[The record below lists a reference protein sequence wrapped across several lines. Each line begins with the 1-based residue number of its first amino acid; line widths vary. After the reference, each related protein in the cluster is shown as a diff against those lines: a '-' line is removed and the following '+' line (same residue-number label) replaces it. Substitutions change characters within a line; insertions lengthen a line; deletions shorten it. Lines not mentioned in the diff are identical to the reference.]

1 MFGYFLV
8 NPSFTAMSC
17 ASFSDEYNMTD
28 PDCDDDASPEVSTLF
43 FEHEII
49 PAINRITADTAAIR
63 FCISFSQYVIDAIV
77 QTLRFSDSC
86 LDLIWVKYKSYRK
99 FCQCKFRTSAEKTV
113 F

>member
-28 PDCDDDASPEVSTLF
+28 PDCDEDVAFPEDSALF

-49 PAINRITADTAAIR
+49 PAINRIAVNTAAIR
-63 FCISFSQYVIDAIV
+63 LCISFSHKNFCRKLQLLKKFLAVRASAHV
-77 QTLRFSDSC
+77 Q
-86 LDLIWVKYKSYRK
+86 
-99 FCQCKFRTSAEKTV
+99 
-113 F
+113 